1 MLPDTCLRFS
11 SGCERNIEAGL
22 AWRRLGSEFQ
32 GSESDFAACFG
43 GDLLHVYY
51 ALSVDYFLQFSV
63 QRLCL
68 TVCTLLRPGRRTNDE
83 IRRHQEISLGMVRD
97 QNDLRLHPMSLF
109 ATECP
114 VFHAAWIL
122 QQSGFPLPEAPAHQ
136 LNADRQSRFNQS
148 RPIPC
153 CERHYRLCSAD
164 VWISA

>member
-1 MLPDTCLRFS
+1 MATAWQRF
-11 SGCERNIEAGL
+11 E
-22 AWRRLGSEFQ
+22 

-97 QNDLRLHPMSLF
+97 QNDLGFIQCRSSPLNV
-109 ATECP
+109 P
-114 VFHAAWIL
+114 VFHAAWTL
-122 QQSGFPLPEAPAHQ
+122 NNPAFLYLKHQ
-136 LNADRQSRFNQS
+136 LTN
-148 RPIPC
+148 
-153 CERHYRLCSAD
+153 
-164 VWISA
+164 